1 MGDKISEIKHWLDDN
16 KNTATLE
23 ELIVKEKEL
32 TYEYNK
38 ITNPYRKIFRDIS
51 DSISKKNKE
60 KIQNCNHKYTR
71 YCEYHNESY
80 KICDLCG
87 HEV

>member
-16 KNTATLE
+16 KNTATVE
-23 ELIVKEKEL
+23 ELIVKKNQL

>member
-16 KNTATLE
+16 KNTATVE
-23 ELIVKEKEL
+23 ELIVKEKQIIQ
-32 TYEYNK
+32 EYNK
-38 ITNPYRKIFRDIS
+38 IISPYRKLLRDIS
-51 DSISKKNKE
+51 ESISKKNKE